1 MGERVSR
8 TKTVEFQRQRWSL
21 IVTFDSLESQA
32 KSDWDEYRGVD
43 EAFRFVR
50 YAAETSG
57 ALWEELREMIQW
69 PKGSRTIEVSADIVD
84 YLATLQQW
92 VTFHTIPLRVEL
104 VRNDK
109 ERGL

>member
-8 TKTVEFQRQRWSL
+8 IKTVEFQRQRWSL
-21 IVTFDSLESQA
+21 IVTFDSLAAQA
-32 KSDWDEYRGVD
+32 ESDWYEFDGVD
-43 EAFRFVR
+43 EAYRFVR
-50 YAAETSG
+50 QVAETFG
-57 ALWEELREMIQW
+57 GLWEELREMVQW

-92 VTFHTIPLRVEL
+92 VTFHTIPLKVEL

-109 ERGL
+109 GRGL